1 MVKGHL
7 VYQVYIDAGRP
18 SLYNQVENRK
28 MADVMEGKNGF
39 YKRLALVG
47 SQIPCGKVA
56 TYGQLALLCGRPRNS
71 RQVGYALNRG
81 LASDLPAHRI
91 VNSQGI
97 LSGSPAFD
105 TPDMQRLLLEK
116 EGVPVK
122 DNRVD
127 LKKYAWD
134 NTMEDALYLKT
145 CFEEQ
150 GI

>member
-1 MVKGHL
+1 MVHRFP
-7 VYQVYIDAGRP
+7 V
-18 SLYNQVENRK
+18 
-28 MADVMEGKNGF
+28 
-39 YKRLALVG
+39 
-47 SQIPCGKVA
+47 
-56 TYGQLALLCGRPRNS
+56 ALLCGRPRNS

-81 LASDLPAHRI
+81 LAGDLPAHRI

-97 LSGSPAFD
+97 LSGSLAFD

>member
-1 MVKGHL
+1 
-7 VYQVYIDAGRP
+7 
-18 SLYNQVENRK
+18 
-28 MADVMEGKNGF
+28 MAEVMGGIRMDF

-47 SQIPCGKVA
+47 SQSPCGKVA

-81 LASDLPAHRI
+81 LAGDLPAHRI

>member
-1 MVKGHL
+1 M
-7 VYQVYIDAGRP
+7 D
-18 SLYNQVENRK
+18 
-28 MADVMEGKNGF
+28 F

-56 TYGQLALLCGRPRNS
+56 TYGQLALLCGCPRNS

-81 LASDLPAHRI
+81 LAGNLPAHRV
-91 VNSQGI
+91 VNSKGL

-105 TPDMQRLLLEK
+105 TPDLQRLLLEN
-116 EGVPVK
+116 EGVPVM
-122 DNRVD
+122 DNKVD

-134 NTMEDALYLKT
+134 NTMEDALRFRT

-150 GI
+150 KI

>member
-1 MVKGHL
+1 
-7 VYQVYIDAGRP
+7 
-18 SLYNQVENRK
+18 
-28 MADVMEGKNGF
+28 MADVMGGIRMDF

-56 TYGQLALLCGRPRNS
+56 TYGQLALLCGRPCNS

-81 LASDLPAHRI
+81 LAGDLPAHRI

>member
-1 MVKGHL
+1 M
-7 VYQVYIDAGRP
+7 D
-18 SLYNQVENRK
+18 
-28 MADVMEGKNGF
+28 F

-47 SQIPCGKVA
+47 SQIPYGKVA
-56 TYGQLALLCGRPRNS
+56 TYGQLALLCGRPRSS

-81 LASDLPAHRI
+81 LAGELPAYRVI
-91 VNSQGI
+91 NSRGI
-97 LSGSPAFD
+97 LSGSSAFD

-116 EGVPVK
+116 EGVLVK

-127 LKKYAWD
+127 LKKYGWD
-134 NTMEDALYLKT
+134 NTMEEALHFRA

>member
-1 MVKGHL
+1 
-7 VYQVYIDAGRP
+7 
-18 SLYNQVENRK
+18 
-28 MADVMEGKNGF
+28 MADVMGGIRMDF

-47 SQIPCGKVA
+47 SQNPCGKVA

-81 LASDLPAHRI
+81 LAGDLPAHRI